1 LQTQVPITSAV
12 AELDRGPGAR
22 GRIGFIA
29 LANGHTSEL
38 EVREILPYPDI
49 AMYVNRIDSSNEIT
63 IDTLR
68 DQHRDL
74 TRAASLILPSG
85 RLDVMVYG
93 CTSGTIAMGEAT
105 VAARIHEVR
114 PGIPISTPFAAAVA
128 ALATLQAKRIALMM
142 PYTVPVARMMSDCLE
157 DKGISVLRVAT
168 CNIEHDSDMNRVSP
182 ASIHRIVRE
191 LEGPDVDAYFICCT
205 ALRGNDVIERLER
218 DLGKPVIS
226 SNQALAW
233 HALRIAGYKDAV
245 PNFGRLLRS
254 QLSEAET
261 SP

>member
-1 LQTQVPITSAV
+1 MTPQASTPLIASVV
-12 AELDRGPGAR
+12 AELDAGPGPR

-49 AMYVNRIDSSNEIT
+49 ALYVNRIDSRNDIT

-68 DQHRDL
+68 EQERDL
-74 TRAASLILPSG
+74 TRAASLILPAG

-105 VAARIHEVR
+105 VAMRIHEVR
-114 PGIPISTPFAAAVA
+114 PGIPISTPFTA
-128 ALATLQAKRIALMM
+128 ALAALAALRVKHIVLMT
-142 PYTVPVARMMSDCLE
+142 PYIVPLASRMRDYLE
-157 DKGISVLRVAT
+157 GNGISVARAAT

-182 ASIHRIVRE
+182 ASIRRIVRE
-191 LEGPDVDAYFICCT
+191 LDGPDAEAVFICCT
-205 ALRGNDVIERLER
+205 ALRANSVIEDLER
-218 DLGKPVIS
+218 ELGKPVIS

-233 HALRIAGYKDAV
+233 HALRMVGYNDQV

-254 QLSEAET
+254 
-261 SP
+261 